1 MFNRLSKLTV
11 SRNRHEDTANL
22 AGHSQDLPNL
32 EKATRNRTSRAIL
45 FIYGMQQFLYFVAI
59 FMLLPLLIYGGL
71 KLFFARTFHDVNAD
85 IGSAIG
91 TIIAVHIL
99 VIVYVV
105 RLEFQQE
112 EKLQIWNE
120 WNIAVY
126 QSISNTDQKRGPIL
140 IILMLL
146 FYCSLIVLFP
156 ISVFFA
162 LKFIV
167 LKNLFLITNLDI
179 DIISVIGTVIAVH
192 AAAGFYIY
200 RVYYYG
206 GSGKSM
212 IKNNSRPQAAS
223 Y

>member
-1 MFNRLSKLTV
+1 MFNRLPKLTAN
-11 SRNRHEDTANL
+11 RNHHDDTANL

-32 EKATRNRTSRAIL
+32 EKATRNRTSRAFQ
-45 FIYGMQQFLYFVAI
+45 FIYGMQQFLYLVAI
-59 FMLLPLLIYGGL
+59 FMLLPLLIYAGL
-71 KLFFARTFHDVNAD
+71 KLFFARTFQDVNAD

-91 TIIAVHIL
+91 TIVAVHIL
-99 VIVYVV
+99 VIVYII
-105 RLEFQQE
+105 RLEFQRE
-112 EKLQIWNE
+112 EKLQIWSE
-120 WNIAVY
+120 WNISAY
-126 QSISNTDQKRGPIL
+126 QLISNNDQKRGPIL

-146 FYCSLIVLFP
+146 FYGSLIVLFP

-167 LKNLFLITNLDI
+167 LKNFFLITNMDI

-206 GSGKSM
+206 GSGKTM
-212 IKNNSRPQAAS
+212 IKNN
-223 Y
+223 